1 MPTLL
6 NVLVLQFLFFIPS
19 ALSGKETYILGIHK
33 TNTFL
38 MFVSSENVTRKR
50 YGKGH
55 QSKG

>member
-33 TNTFL
+33 TNIFL

-50 YGKGH
+50 YGKEH
-55 QSKG
+55 